1 MQYFSEYLSKW
12 DETLGKDIEEKEQ
25 IERFLKQLENP
36 FGFLDTMKE
45 EALETDD
52 EHDDGQPKSKLE
64 EMVKEN
70 EKKIK
75 VHEQKII

>member
-12 DETLGKDIEEKEQ
+12 DETLGKDIDEKEQ
-25 IERFLKQLENP
+25 IEKFLKQLENP
-36 FGFLDTMKE
+36 FGFMDTMRD
-45 EALETDD
+45 EALETEDD
-52 EHDDGQPKSKLE
+52 GEDDGQPKSKLE

-75 VHEQKII
+75 VHE